1 MTFAAWVVV
10 AFTVGVLAF
19 ALGQTHARL
28 DAKSKALTQAL
39 ARHIAFLEQ
48 LQVAQR
54 EHERDRAAYRAQ
66 RRIAVAAQRAQ
77 AVAAKVERANAVKQL
92 VEALDERPRVRRE
105 AIWRRDVNGRVS
117 DLRTDATRA
126 PAVPDAPMIDSNRA
140 DPENPD
146 E

>member
-66 RRIAVAAQRAQ
+66 RRIAVAAQRA
-77 AVAAKVERANAVKQL
+77 KQL